1 MGNQFMRLI
10 WKRRCEEVIKI
21 CYHSERFFRKFYNH
35 WDKIKI
41 VMHTENENWLHFVDL
56 ILISKGCNYIL
67 VKVYSKPNKSFTY
80 MNPGNCY
87 PLKVENKYLKAL
99 LYNEV
104 THLWPRWKIRKRTF
118 HDDARKLRYKVSRK
132 VSVRSRMFYLTLSTT
147 STCAAI
153 QNLLLMVVF

>member
-1 MGNQFMRLI
+1 
-10 WKRRCEEVIKI
+10 
-21 CYHSERFFRKFYNH
+21 
-35 WDKIKI
+35 
-41 VMHTENENWLHFVDL
+41 MHTENENWLHFVDL

-153 QNLLLMVVF
+153 QNLLLMVVFQILNPHMYHLSEADLGLLQYPRWSCFCHWYKWNRFAM